1 MPTRTAIITGGAQ
14 GMGEAIALRFADE
27 DINVVVFD
35 IKGKEALLEGVVKK
49 VEAKGRKAFYFIGD
63 VTVEKDSEDVVAKT
77 VTTYGGLDI
86 VRHIQRHF
94 GDYH

>member
-49 VEAKGRKAFYFIGD
+49 VEAKGRKAFYFVGD
-63 VTVEKDSEDVVAKT
+63 VTVEKDIEDVVAKT
-77 VTTYGGLDI
+77 VATYGGLDI
-86 VRHIQRHF
+86 VRHIQA
-94 GDYH
+94 